1 MTGGVFLRRG
11 GMIVFVPLATRMK
24 VGSLIA
30 QLAVFTRQRND
41 PAPVPWHNNVEPEN
55 LNH

>member
-1 MTGGVFLRRG
+1 
-11 GMIVFVPLATRMK
+11 MIVFVPLATRMK

-30 QLAVFTRQRND
+30 QLAVFIRQRND